1 VVTSTGGGT
10 YQLKQIDLGTGEKI
24 NTSRNTC
31 ATTPFSYLWTEFV
44 SREET
49 FTEPNQ
55 RVVYIWAGITDYVGR
70 HMELDHNLVNM
81 NSGACQ
87 HSSTAG
93 ATQRGSHA
101 HILCWLTCTVQRNT
115 EPGQA
120 LHQNIT

>member
-1 VVTSTGGGT
+1 GLGRRLILAGHMRHNTL
-10 YQLKQIDLGTGEKI
+10 QLSLDRI
-24 NTSRNTC
+24 
-31 ATTPFSYLWTEFV
+31 
-44 SREET
+44 REQGET